1 MILRFILLCVL
12 MLLPHIL
19 IGQSLHEW
27 IYDRKET
34 MTDILFHSL
43 IWSILIEIPITA
55 FFYRYLNETTVIFH
69 LFLNLL
75 FNFTVRCVID
85 YFNIIKEKID
95 YNTDQML
102 HICQILISA
111 LISLAI
117 IYNYI
122 WIWVGVIFK
131 MIIKNKYKSKLNGHI
146 VYINDLFV
154 MKMQGVSN
162 SLSYL
167 IKENKFEY
175 DTYHSYNY
183 KFNNK
188 KQNKYQ

>member
-1 MILRFILLCVL
+1 MILRFILLCIL

-55 FFYRYLNETTVIFH
+55 FFYRYLNETVVIFH

-75 FNFTVRCVID
+75 FNFTARCIID

-95 YNTDQML
+95 YSTDQTL

-117 IYNYI
+117 IHNYI
-122 WIWVGVIFK
+122 
-131 MIIKNKYKSKLNGHI
+131 
-146 VYINDLFV
+146 
-154 MKMQGVSN
+154 
-162 SLSYL
+162 
-167 IKENKFEY
+167 
-175 DTYHSYNY
+175 
-183 KFNNK
+183 
-188 KQNKYQ
+188 